1 MAKHAICRTDLM
13 FGTQNPA
20 GLVNIL
26 IPEDVDNGVVMK
38 IGAMVEGEHE
48 VFVGEMPAA
57 DDALNTLCLI
67 CAPEVMYDEKLRDLA
82 DFYNMVDVNGG
93 IVRGYRYHNGDMF
106 SLTKEGFSGEPAVGA
121 EVAVD
126 AAYKMAVGGSGAK
139 IGEIIAQE
147 GDYFVV
153 RVLC

>member
-1 MAKHAICRTDLM
+1 MAKHAIFRSDLM
-13 FGTQNPA
+13 HGTTDA
-20 GLVNIL
+20 SSLVNIL
-26 IPEDVDNGVVMK
+26 IPEDLDNCSVLK

-57 DDALNTLCLI
+57 EDALNTLCI
-67 CAPEVMYDEKLRDLA
+67 IAAPEVMYDEKLRDLA

-93 IVRGYRYHNGDMF
+93 IVRGYRFHSGDIF
-106 SLTKEGFSGEPAVGA
+106 SCTKEAFTGDLAVGS
-121 EVAVD
+121 EVNVD
-126 AAYKMAVGGSGAK
+126 AAYKMAVGGSGTK

>member
-13 FGTQNPA
+13 HGTTDA
-20 GLVNIL
+20 SSLVNIL

-38 IGAMVEGEHE
+38 IGVMAEGEHE

-57 DDALNTLCLI
+57 DDALSTLCLI
-67 CAPEVMYDEKLRDLA
+67 CAPEVMYDERLKDLA
-82 DFYNMVDVNGG
+82 DFYNMVTANGG
-93 IVRGYRYHNGDMF
+93 IVRGYRFHNGDMF
-106 SLTKEGFSGEPAVGA
+106 SLTKEGFSGEPAVGS
-121 EVAVD
+121 EVTVD
-126 AAYKMAVGGSGAK
+126 AAYKMAVGGSGTK

-147 GDYFVV
+147 DDYFVV